1 VLPSEQFPNGVAEVG
16 KAQRDGRVAVL

>member
-16 KAQRDGRVAVL
+16 KAQRDGRVAVP